1 MSTLKM
7 VYWSISKWLKFLIY
21 HKFALVF
28 KFQTFFLM
36 QLKNWNP
43 ICRKILIPFRLRDSS
58 SDLQFSRSNDL
69 GQIIQRNP
77 EYITT
82 LEAMPLTIFR
92 LAEPCYAAV
101 RHSDW
106 LLQIMWLNLTN
117 YSALFH
123 SYATIKNIMTS
134 APILT
139 FWLALLCHVI
149 IAFDQS

>member
-36 QLKNWNP
+36 QLKIWNP

-82 LEAMPLTIFR
+82 LEAMTLTIFR